1 MKLMSVSE
9 CTYTVQ
15 QSKSNRSFTLSSGLF
30 FWGLITLLL
39 SCARAYAFNYP
50 VTTDLDYYGV
60 PGAGMVTTTVQKR
73 AMPNQLDG
81 TWVPAGYIMQ
91 PAQWLGNNPSVIYAA
106 APVNNCTWFCIRSSG
121 EYLKDFTERWTYVKW
136 TSDLTVNPAMGPVC
150 SGVIIRADSG
160 TGVVTTLFYRPP
172 TYQGSCVYPRN
183 SCSFN
188 TASAT
193 LDHGSLT
200 EANANNH
207 QATTSLQ
214 VECTGSTNLRFL
226 LKNGYD
232 SQRISL
238 SNGGKSKIS
247 VGGRDMGKWIN
258 TPSGKSTHTL
268 SDTLEIGSD
277 VTPGPFS
284 GNAILQISVE

>member
-1 MKLMSVSE
+1 MSVSE

-214 VECTGSTNLRFL
+214 VITDC
-226 LKNGYD
+226 
-232 SQRISL
+232 
-238 SNGGKSKIS
+238 
-247 VGGRDMGKWIN
+247 
-258 TPSGKSTHTL
+258 P
-268 SDTLEIGSD
+268 
-277 VTPGPFS
+277 
-284 GNAILQISVE
+284 